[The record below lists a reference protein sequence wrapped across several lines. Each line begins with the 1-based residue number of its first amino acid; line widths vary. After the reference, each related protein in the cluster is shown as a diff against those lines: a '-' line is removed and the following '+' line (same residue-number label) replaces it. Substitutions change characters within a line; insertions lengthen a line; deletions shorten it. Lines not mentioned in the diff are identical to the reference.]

1 MPKHLDKGK
10 PSLSRDD
17 RRALELFEDAQRQF
31 HRYQELRDVTAVLT
45 SQETIEPPVPT
56 WDSPLTLVIRN

>member
-1 MPKHLDKGK
+1 MPKNVNKGN

-31 HRYQELRDVTAVLT
+31 HRYQEIRDVTAVLA
-45 SQETIEPPVPT
+45 SPETAEPPIPN
-56 WDSPLTLVIRN
+56 WNSPLTLVLRN